1 MKRFVFVAGVLL
13 SGVVAY
19 AQAPTTR
26 ATASTVSPPGW
37 DATAAQLMDLELAGK
52 LEERVAIVEPFVVK
66 YPLFAEGHAR
76 LGGAHETVA
85 RGLMRTDP
93 TRARARFEIAATH
106 LRRAFDLGGG
116 RYPDTTIRGLID
128 LYEYAL
134 PSPDKWKATVLDAL
148 ARYPAQPV
156 SHWYGLQLL
165 LRDGRAAELGPA
177 LKSARLAVPSTP
189 SDARLE
195 LAELIVALAKKTTST
210 EARATL
216 ATEALAFADETLA
229 AHPNDGLGP
238 RVASIKEEA
247 GRLQGKKGR

>member
-1 MKRFVFVAGVLL
+1 MKGFVFVAGVLL
-13 SGVVAY
+13 SGAVAY
-19 AQAPTTR
+19 AQASTAR
-26 ATASTVSPPGW
+26 ATASTVAPPGW
-37 DATAAQLMDLELAGK
+37 DAATARLMDLELDGK
-52 LEERVAIVEPFVVK
+52 LEERVAILEPFVAK
-66 YPLFAEGHAR
+66 YPDFADGHFR
-76 LGGAHETVA
+76 LGAAHETVA
-85 RGLMRTDP
+85 RSLMRTDP

-116 RYPDTTIRGLID
+116 KYPDATIRGLID

-177 LKSARLAVPSTP
+177 LKSARLAVPST
-189 SDARLE
+189 SSGARLE
-195 LAELIVALAKKTTST
+195 LAELIVSLAKKATSP
-210 EARATL
+210 EVRATL
-216 ATEALAFADETLA
+216 TREALALADETLA

-238 RVASIKEEA
+238 RVASIKEEG
-247 GRLQGKKGR
+247 GRLNGK